1 MWAFMIRYKIRHVR
15 WKKHTNLVE
24 KSCFKKT
31 SSSDWEVTRD
41 KKRRW
46 SRIQKRVT
54 FRFYFFSIFFFF
66 FLWFLLFRKK
76 IRSLRCVHE
85 KKKINHRIIQF
96 IEFWVSELRRILRF
110 YIIFSFF
117 FYLKIISLI
126 LYSLNV
132 SNTCPSIRLIVLALL

>member
-54 FRFYFFSIFFFF
+54 FRFYFFSILLSFFMVFV
-66 FLWFLLFRKK
+66 FLKK
-76 IRSLRCVHE
+76 IRSLRCIHE

-110 YIIFSFF
+110 YITFSFLF
-117 FYLKIISLI
+117 LFKNNFI
-126 LYSLNV
+126 NFV
-132 SNTCPSIRLIVLALL
+132 FVERN